1 MPDRPYSAGE
11 TAPATG
17 LYQVVHDSILPSDQR
32 HRPAHLVIVVEGE
45 PFRPCNRCGQAVL
58 YRLVAE
64 GIHLLHDWDFTG
76 PPELLVA
83 KPLHHK
89 RRSFARCRL
98 EIPVSVRTGDSGAKL
113 SARLHDL
120 SEAGLAATLQADLQV
135 DDLVAFEFK
144 LPGDLSLSRVSG
156 RLRYR
161 QGRRYGFQ
169 FVRQTAAQ
177 RAKLRAFCR
186 KHDR

>member
-17 LYQVVHDSILPSDQR
+17 LYQVIHDSILPSSQR

-76 PPELLVA
+76 PLELVA
-83 KPLHHK
+83 DGSHPK
-89 RRSFARCRL
+89 RRAFTRCRL
-98 EIPVSVRTGDSGAKL
+98 EIPVSVKSGNSSGML

-120 SEAGLAATLQADLQV
+120 SEAGLGATLRADLQV
-135 DDLVAFEFK
+135 DDLVSFEFK
-144 LPGDLSLSRVSG
+144 LPGDSRLCRLVG

-161 QGRRYGFQ
+161 RGLRHGFQ

-177 RAKLRAFCR
+177 RAKLRAFCH
-186 KHDR
+186 KHAP

>member
-17 LYQVVHDSILPSDQR
+17 LYQVVHDSILPPNQR

-45 PFRPCNRCGQAVL
+45 PFRPCNRCGQAVQ

-83 KPLHHK
+83 KPRHHK
-89 RRSFARCRL
+89 RRAFARCRL
-98 EIPVSVRTGDSGAKL
+98 EIPVSVKTGNSPALL

-120 SEAGLAATLQADLQV
+120 SEAGLGATLQGDLQL
-135 DDLVAFEFK
+135 DDLVSFEFK
-144 LPGDLSLSRVSG
+144 LPGDSSLSRPSG

-161 QGRRYGFQ
+161 RGRRYGLQ
-169 FVRQTAAQ
+169 FVRQTPAQ
-177 RAKLRAFCR
+177 RAKIRSFCER
-186 KHDR
+186 HGN